1 MKNTK
6 NPISEIRKSIYVHDI
21 MSKEI
26 YSIDEEQSIEDAAK
40 IMSDKHIS
48 CIVALKNLKPIG
60 MLTESDLIRKIIAK
74 SKNPK
79 KIKIKEVMTPRLITT
94 TGSAPVEKASNIM
107 KQNKIK
113 RLIVVNENKCII
125 GIVTQ
130 TDIIKNFNKIY
141 DNYRH
146 LLWNSKVYFLI
157 YPQMYLEIMN

>member
-1 MKNTK
+1 
-6 NPISEIRKSIYVHDI
+6 
-21 MSKEI
+21 
-26 YSIDEEQSIEDAAK
+26 
-40 IMSDKHIS
+40 
-48 CIVALKNLKPIG
+48 
-60 MLTESDLIRKIIAK
+60 
-74 SKNPK
+74 
-79 KIKIKEVMTPRLITT
+79 
-94 TGSAPVEKASNIM
+94 M

-157 YPQMYLEIMN
+157 FIFVIILFLINILVFGKP